1 MTWFYQ
7 TGGAPTELV
16 PAVTWRDM
24 ERTIRVAVFD
34 LGNVLIEWDRRLLYR
49 SLFPTEVELTR
60 FLDTV
65 YTLEANERLDRGQ
78 SLHDF
83 TAEMAATNPAYAH
96 EVLALRERWIETIG
110 EVNDDV
116 VTILRELRDGG
127 VPVYALSN
135 WNADTFAMVEPK
147 HDFLQW
153 FDGLVISGRE
163 GLVKPER
170 AIFDLLAER
179 YGIRLAEAVF
189 IDDSPANVEG
199 ARAAGMDAV
208 LFTDAATL
216 RDELTARRLL
226 ACSY

>member
-1 MTWFYQ
+1 
-7 TGGAPTELV
+7 
-16 PAVTWRDM
+16 M
-24 ERTIRVAVFD
+24 ERIIRVAVFD

-49 SLFPTEVELTR
+49 SMFATDDALAH
-60 FLDTV
+60 FLDSV
-65 YTLEANERLDRGQ
+65 YTVEANERLDRGQ

-83 TAEMAATNPAYAH
+83 TAELAAANPDYAH

-110 EVNDDV
+110 AVNDDV
-116 VTILRELRDGG
+116 VSILRELRDGG

-135 WNADTFAMVEPK
+135 WNADTFELVEPA
-147 HDFLQW
+147 HDFLRW

-170 AIFDLLAER
+170 AIFDLLADR
-179 YGIRLAEAVF
+179 YGFGLAEAVF
-189 IDDSPANVEG
+189 IDDAPANIAG

-216 RDELTARRLL
+216 RDDLVARRLL
-226 ACSY
+226 PGAY

>member
-1 MTWFYQ
+1 
-7 TGGAPTELV
+7 
-16 PAVTWRDM
+16 M

-49 SLFPTEVELTR
+49 SMFATDDALER
-60 FLDTV
+60 FLDSV

-83 TAEMAATNPAYAH
+83 TAELAAANPAYAR

-110 EVNDDV
+110 AVNDDV
-116 VTILRELRDGG
+116 VMILSELRGGG

-135 WNADTFAMVEPK
+135 WNADTFALVEPQ
-147 HDFLQW
+147 HEFLRW
-153 FDGLVISGRE
+153 FDGIVISGRE
-163 GLVKPER
+163 GLVKPEH
-170 AIFDLLAER
+170 AIFELLAAR
-179 YGIRLAEAVF
+179 YGFGLAEALF

-216 RDELTARRLL
+216 RNDLAARRLL